1 MTSLPAAAPVTIHPL
16 GSVDVAEVEAA
27 AKRVSKNL
35 GVVVEVAKPV
45 TLPLGHF
52 DAARSQSDAAKVIVV
67 VPPTAPPRE
76 KPAPGTTA
84 DPTATRAAALSPAES
99 WGSRVH
105 GPTAP
110 GPVSEAL
117 RQPIAPVRIG
127 VTDTDM
133 FWGQKDFVFVYAEP
147 GHRRSVVS
155 TRRLK
160 EAFWR
165 RKSDPPRQQTR
176 LVREIIGA
184 VALAAGAVPCEN
196 PTCPG
201 SSARGPLDVD
211 QKGDRLC
218 PNCDRKVRG
227 GALKL

>member
-1 MTSLPAAAPVTIHPL
+1 MSPLPPTAPVTIHPL
-16 GSVDVAEVEAA
+16 GSVDLAEVEAA
-27 AKRVSKNL
+27 AKRVAKNL
-35 GVVVEVAKPV
+35 GLVVEVAKLGPLPV
-45 TLPLGHF
+45 GHF
-52 DAARSQSDAAKVIVV
+52 DASRSQSDATKVIAV
-67 VPPTAPPRE
+67 VPPTAPPRQ

-84 DPTATRAAALSPAES
+84 DPTATRAAQLSPAES

-105 GPTAP
+105 GAATP
-110 GPVSEAL
+110 GPISEAPK
-117 RQPIAPVRIG
+117 QPMTPVRIG

-133 FWGQKDFVFVYAEP
+133 FWGQRDFVFVFVQPE
-147 GHRRSVVS
+147 HRRAIVS

-201 SSARGPLDVD
+201 SSARGPLDID